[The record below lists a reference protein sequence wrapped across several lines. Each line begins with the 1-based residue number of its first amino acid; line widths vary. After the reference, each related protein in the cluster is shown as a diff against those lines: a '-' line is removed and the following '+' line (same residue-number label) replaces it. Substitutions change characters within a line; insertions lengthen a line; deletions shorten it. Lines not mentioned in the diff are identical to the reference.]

1 MREFIYTGGPPR
13 KAWRPKAKV
22 WRFLSF
28 WPSLSHAQ
36 LNIPWPRSVVGRYA
50 ILRALQ
56 AWASASDVLQHHRRV
71 GPSQSSERELGE
83 PSQGDAKPD
92 GDSAVYTLHIRVN
105 KRASRTR
112 RFSTSMRLH

>member
-56 AWASASDVLQHHRRV
+56 PLIYKWEKV
-71 GPSQSSERELGE
+71 P
-83 PSQGDAKPD
+83 
-92 GDSAVYTLHIRVN
+92 TLIRP
-105 KRASRTR
+105 
-112 RFSTSMRLH
+112 